1 MTQIQ
6 LQQIDPLTTAILKIT
21 VKDGAGLLV
30 SDATATADVILPSG
44 KRVANDVAFVN
55 VGSGVYTMTIE
66 PSWSDAG
73 AGKPLVGV
81 FSAVVTIT
89 KGGYVRTKKFDYLVA
104 FSE

>member
-1 MTQIQ
+1 MTHIP
-6 LQQIDPLTTAILKIT
+6 LKQIDPLTTGVLRIT

-30 SDATATADVILPSG
+30 SDATASADVLQPSG

-66 PSWSDAG
+66 PGWSDAG
-73 AGKPLVGV
+73 SGKALTGV

-89 KGGYVRTKKFDYLVA
+89 RGGNIRTKKFDYLVA
-104 FSE
+104 FTE